1 MFIYI
6 IRNKASQK
14 CYIGQDSG
22 PVAERRRIKVHL
34 AEAARLRVGKPT
46 HSKSKIT
53 RALAKY
59 GDDAFEFIVHSSD
72 YKTKQELDNAEIVL
86 IKELDSIVN
95 GYNIMPGGQGFLP
108 NALIDNVEVL
118 LRLFEMRSRGASIS
132 NMNRWSN
139 ASAEDRARWKA
150 ARLSGLTTEWRASL
164 KQYWDELSP
173 EERSERGKRVSE
185 SNTVRYDLI
194 SAEGVVLVSETKLRR
209 LLDHIGSA
217 GYAIRK
223 KQVEKVVK
231 NAGYYEGAA
240 YSIKKRTVG

>member
-14 CYIGQDSG
+14 CYVGQDSG
-22 PVAERRRIKVHL
+22 PVAERRRIKAHL
-34 AEAARLRVGKPT
+34 AEAARLRAGLPIKGR
-46 HSKSKIT
+46 SKII

-59 GDDAFEFIVHSSD
+59 GDDAFEFIVHSND
-72 YKTKQELDNAEIVL
+72 YKTKQELDNAEIAL

-95 GYNIMPGGQGFLP
+95 GYNIRSGGQGMLS
-108 NALIDNVEVL
+108 NAQIDNEVI
-118 LRLFEMRSRGASIS
+118 RQELFEIRSRGAKTS
-132 NMNRWSN
+132 NTKRWTN
-139 ASAEDRARWKA
+139 ATDEDRARWKA
-150 ARLSGLTTEWRASL
+150 ARLSGLTVEWRASL
-164 KQYWDELSP
+164 KQYWNDLSP

-240 YSIKKRTVG
+240 YSVKKRTVG

>member
-14 CYIGQDSG
+14 CYVGQDSG
-22 PVAERRRIKVHL
+22 PTAERRRIKVHL
-34 AEAARLRVGKPT
+34 AEAARLRAGLPIKGR
-46 HSKSKIT
+46 SKIV

-59 GDDAFEFIVHSSD
+59 GDDSFEFIVHSND
-72 YKTKQELDNAEIVL
+72 YKTKHDLDAAEIAL

-95 GYNIMPGGQGFLP
+95 GYNIRSGGQGMLS
-108 NALIDNVEVL
+108 NAQIDNDQIRQE
-118 LRLFEMRSRGASIS
+118 LFEIRSRGSKTA
-132 NMNRWSN
+132 NRNRWSN
-139 ASAEDRARWKA
+139 ASAEDRARWEE
-150 ARLSGLTTEWRASL
+150 RRQSGLTAEWRASL
-164 KQYWDELSP
+164 KQYWDDLSP
-173 EERSERGKRVSE
+173 DERSERGKRVSE

-194 SAEGVVLVSETKLRR
+194 SAEGIVLVSETKLRR

-240 YSIKKRTVG
+240 YSIKKRPAG